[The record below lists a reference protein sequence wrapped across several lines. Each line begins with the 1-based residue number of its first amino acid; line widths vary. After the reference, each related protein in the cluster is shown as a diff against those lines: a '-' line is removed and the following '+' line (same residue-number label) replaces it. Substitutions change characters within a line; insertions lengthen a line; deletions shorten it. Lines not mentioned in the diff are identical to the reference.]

1 MERIESVLEE
11 LGVKYELYK
20 PDEILRT
27 EFEKKCDSIDA
38 QYESADEFTKDFLAF
53 RSVQRLRDTY
63 KQMLEDEER
72 ESYDEP
78 RDHGYLYYLRNC
90 VRLLEPIEEDLRSDL
105 FG

>member
-1 MERIESVLEE
+1 M
-11 LGVKYELYK
+11 
-20 PDEILRT
+20 DEIERT
-27 EFEKKCDSIDA
+27 EFEKQCDSIDA
-38 QYESADEFTKDFLAF
+38 QYENTDEFTKDFLAF

-72 ESYDEP
+72 ENYDEP

-90 VRLLEPIEEDLRSDL
+90 VMLLKPIEEDLRSEL